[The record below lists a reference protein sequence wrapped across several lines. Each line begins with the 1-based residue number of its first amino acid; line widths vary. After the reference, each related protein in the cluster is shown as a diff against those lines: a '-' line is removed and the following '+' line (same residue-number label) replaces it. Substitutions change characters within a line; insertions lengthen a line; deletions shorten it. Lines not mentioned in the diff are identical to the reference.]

1 MEKELQ
7 FTKSQL
13 GMFDTA
19 LLMPYALVQVK
30 RDFFPQFPHFC
41 RINI

>member
-19 LLMPYALVQVK
+19 LLMPYALIQVK
-30 RDFFPQFPHFC
+30 
-41 RINI
+41 NLSS